1 MKEFILSIAAFLLAW
16 SAVAQNVTVSGTVSD
31 ENGEPLPAAAILA
44 GGDYTTSDL
53 DGKYALKTKS
63 GATVVVTYMG
73 YEDYSFTV
81 PQGGGKV
88 DVNMTPSQALMLDET
103 VVIGYGTTTKKETT
117 GSVASLKSENL
128 DLGSYINA
136 GAMLQGKVA
145 GLSVVNPDG
154 GDPNA
159 SYQFLLRGTNTLA
172 AGQGPLIII
181 DGVVDADL
189 RNINFQ
195 EVESIDVLKDGSAA
209 APAPAPPAWSMT
221 AKYLS
226 RPCRAA
232 PCL

>member
-1 MKEFILSIAAFLLAW
+1 M
-16 SAVAQNVTVSGTVSD
+16 AQNVTVSGVVTD
-31 ENGEPLPAAAILA
+31 ENGEPLPAAALVA
-44 GGDYTTSDL
+44 GKDYTTTDV
-53 DGKYALKTKS
+53 DGRYYLTAKA
-63 GATVVVTYMG
+63 GASVVVSYMG
-73 YEDYSFTV
+73 YEDFTFSV
-81 PQGGGKV
+81 PQGGGNV
-88 DVNMTPSQALMLDET
+88 DVQMTPSQALMLDET

-145 GLSVVNPDG
+145 GLTVVNPDG

-181 DGVVDADL
+181 DGVVDADI

-195 EVESIDVLKDGSAA
+195 EVESIDVLITDQKLPEEWESFAQRHGIELRYAA
-209 APAPAPPAWSMT
+209 E
-221 AKYLS
+221 
-226 RPCRAA
+226 
-232 PCL
+232 